1 MTNEANV
8 STEIEKAADKVLH
21 FETGKMAMLAGGAVT
36 ATMGRT
42 QVLVT
47 ATGAKQARE
56 GASFF
61 PLTVDVEERMYAAG
75 KIPGS
80 FFRREGRASEQAILV
95 CRLMD
100 RPLRPNFPEGFRN
113 EVHVIAT
120 VLAADQANQYDVL
133 ALNAASAALML
144 SDIPFDGPVGACRL
158 GYSIDGEWIP
168 FPTYEEGSAG
178 TFEIVVAGRETE
190 SGDIAISMVEAGG
203 VAGSIDKYEAGAPK
217 VNETVLGEGLEA
229 AKTWIRQAIDLQH
242 ALVEAAGAKPKM
254 DYSVTADTTPEV
266 YEAVSAIATDRVKAA
281 MTIADKMDRQAAE
294 SKVKDEVKAEL
305 ADKLGDDIE
314 FVGGALRKLTKKVV
328 RDRIVTEGIRMDG
341 RGPADLRELKSEI
354 GVVPTAH
361 GSGLFR
367 RGDTQVLNVTTLG
380 TGRMD
385 QMIDGIDPIDRK
397 RYMHH
402 YNFPPYCTGE
412 TGFMRGPK
420 RREIGHG
427 ALAERAL
434 VPVIPDFESFPYTY
448 RLVSEVMASNG
459 SSSMASVCGS
469 SLSLMDAGVP
479 IAAPVAGIAM
489 GLIHEDGK
497 YIPITDIL
505 GAEDAM
511 GDMDFK
517 VCGTSDF
524 VTALQMDTK
533 IDGIPADVLAAALQQ
548 ALDAR
553 MQVLASMA
561 DAIAE
566 PRPEINE
573 NAPQIVSFEIP
584 IDKIGEIIG
593 PKGKVINAMQAETGA
608 DISVDDDGMVGVVSV
623 AATDRNAV
631 AEAERQIKLILDPP
645 TPEMGVTYTGRVVN
659 ITNFGAFVNIMPGRD
674 GLVHI
679 SKIGGKRRI
688 DRVED
693 EVSLGDEMEVI
704 VEDIDP
710 NGKISLMPAEFADEL
725 TSDAD
730 SGSSDDGGRSRG
742 GSDRG
747 GRDGGGGGRDRGGR
761 GDGGGGRGRGR
772 GRDGGGGGRDRGG
785 RGDRDG
791 GGGRNRDRGG
801 RDGGGRDRGG
811 RDGGGRDGGG
821 RGGNKSSKSSGDVEV
836 VSFDAAF
843 DAEQSDRYGDL

>member
-1 MTNEANV
+1 MTKEAKSV
-8 STEIEKAADKVLH
+8 STEIQGADDKL
-21 FETGKMAMLAGGAVT
+21 FTLEAGRMANLAGGSVI

-56 GASFF
+56 NASFF

-95 CRLMD
+95 CRLLD
-100 RPLRPNFPEGFRN
+100 RPLRPNFPDGFRN

-144 SDIPFDGPVGACRL
+144 SDIPFDGPVGAVRL
-158 GYSIDGEWIP
+158 GYSTDGEWIP
-168 FPTYEEGSAG
+168 FPTYEEGQEG
-178 TFEIVVAGRETE
+178 TFEIVVAGRET
-190 SGDIAISMVEAGG
+190 STGDIAISMVEAGG
-203 VAGSIDKYEAGAPK
+203 VAGSIPKYEAGAPK

-229 AKTWIRQAIDLQH
+229 SKAWIRQAIDLQH
-242 ALVEAAGAKPKM
+242 ELVTSFGAKPKM
-254 DYSVTADTTPEV
+254 DYSVTADTTDEV
-266 YEAVSAIATDRVKAA
+266 YEAVAAIATDRVKEA
-281 MTIADKMDRQAAE
+281 MTIADKMERQAAE
-294 SKVKDEVKAEL
+294 GAIKSAVREEL
-305 ADKLGDDIE
+305 SDHDGDLI
-314 FVGGALRKLTKKVV
+314 GGALRKLTKKVV
-328 RDRIVTEGIRMDG
+328 RDRVLNEGIRMDG

-354 GVVPTAH
+354 GVVATGH
-361 GSGLFR
+361 GSGLFQ

-385 QMIDGIDPIDRK
+385 QMIDGIDPVSRK

-434 VPVIPDFESFPYTY
+434 VPVIPDFEDFPYTY

-517 VCGTSDF
+517 VCGTADF

-553 MQVLASMA
+553 MQVLANMA
-561 DAIAE
+561 EAIAE
-566 PRPEINE
+566 PRSEVNE

-608 DISVDDDGMVGVVSV
+608 DISVDDDGMVGVVSI
-623 AATDRNAV
+623 ASADRNAV
-631 AEAERQIKLILDPP
+631 AEAERQVKLILDPP
-645 TPEMGVTYTGRVVN
+645 TPEMGATYTGRVVN

-688 DRVED
+688 DKVED
-693 EVSLGDEMEVI
+693 ELSLGDTIEVI

-725 TSDAD
+725 TSGGGDD
-730 SGSSDDGGRSRG
+730 SGESSGNGRGGRSRE
-742 GSDRG
+742 
-747 GRDGGGGGRDRGGR
+747 GGGGRD
-761 GDGGGGRGRGR
+761 
-772 GRDGGGGGRDRGG
+772 
-785 RGDRDG
+785 
-791 GGGRNRDRGG
+791 
-801 RDGGGRDRGG
+801 

-821 RGGNKSSKSSGDVEV
+821 RGGRDRDSGGGRSDRPKKAAGDVEV
-836 VSFDAAF
+836 VSFNEAF
-843 DAEQSDRYGDL
+843 DAEQSDRYKD

>member
-1 MTNEANV
+1 MTKEAKSV
-8 STEIEKAADKVLH
+8 STEIQGADDKL
-21 FETGKMAMLAGGAVT
+21 FTLEAGRMANLAGGSVI

-56 GASFF
+56 NASFF

-95 CRLMD
+95 CRLLD
-100 RPLRPNFPEGFRN
+100 RPLRPNFPDGFRN

-144 SDIPFDGPVGACRL
+144 SDIPFDGPVGAVRL
-158 GYSIDGEWIP
+158 GYSTDGEWIP
-168 FPTYEEGSAG
+168 FPTYEEGQEG
-178 TFEIVVAGRETE
+178 TFEIVVAGRET
-190 SGDIAISMVEAGG
+190 STGDIAISMVEAGG
-203 VAGSIDKYEAGAPK
+203 VAGSIPKYEAGAPK

-229 AKTWIRQAIDLQH
+229 SKAWIRQAIDLQH
-242 ALVEAAGAKPKM
+242 ELVTSFGAKPKM
-254 DYSVTADTTPEV
+254 DYSVTADTTDEV
-266 YEAVSAIATDRVKAA
+266 YEAVAAIATDRVKEA
-281 MTIADKMDRQAAE
+281 MTIADKMERQAAE
-294 SKVKDEVKAEL
+294 GAIKSAVREEL
-305 ADKLGDDIE
+305 SDHDGDLI
-314 FVGGALRKLTKKVV
+314 GGALRKLTKKVV
-328 RDRIVTEGIRMDG
+328 RDRVLNEGIRMDG

-354 GVVPTAH
+354 GVVATGH
-361 GSGLFR
+361 GSGLFQ

-385 QMIDGIDPIDRK
+385 QMIDGIDPVSRK

-434 VPVIPDFESFPYTY
+434 VPVIPDFEDFPYTY

-517 VCGTSDF
+517 VCGTADF

-553 MQVLASMA
+553 MQVLANMA
-561 DAIAE
+561 EAIAE
-566 PRPEINE
+566 PRSEVNE

-608 DISVDDDGMVGVVSV
+608 DISVDDDGMVGVVSI
-623 AATDRNAV
+623 ASADRNAV
-631 AEAERQIKLILDPP
+631 AEAERQVKLILDPP
-645 TPEMGVTYTGRVVN
+645 TPEMGATYTGRVVN

-688 DRVED
+688 DKVED
-693 EVSLGDEMEVI
+693 ELSLGDTIEVI

-725 TSDAD
+725 TSGGGED
-730 SGSSDDGGRSRG
+730 SGESSGNGRGDRGGRSRE
-742 GSDRG
+742 
-747 GRDGGGGGRDRGGR
+747 GGGGRDR
-761 GDGGGGRGRGR
+761 DSGGGR
-772 GRDGGGGGRDRGG
+772 GGRDRGA
-785 RGDRDG
+785 
-791 GGGRNRDRGG
+791 RGG
-801 RDGGGRDRGG
+801 RD

-821 RGGNKSSKSSGDVEV
+821 RGGRDRDSGGGRSDRPKKAAGDVEV
-836 VSFDAAF
+836 VSFNEAF
-843 DAEQSDRYGDL
+843 DAEQSDRYKD

>member
-1 MTNEANV
+1 MTKEAKSV
-8 STEIEKAADKVLH
+8 STEIQGADDKL
-21 FETGKMAMLAGGAVT
+21 FTLEAGKMANLAGGSVI

-56 GASFF
+56 NASFF

-95 CRLMD
+95 CRLLD
-100 RPLRPNFPEGFRN
+100 RPLRPNFPDGFRN

-144 SDIPFDGPVGACRL
+144 SDIPFDGPVGAVRL
-158 GYSIDGEWIP
+158 GYSTDGEWIP
-168 FPTYEEGSAG
+168 FPTYEEGQEG
-178 TFEIVVAGRETE
+178 TFEIVVAGRET
-190 SGDIAISMVEAGG
+190 STGDIAISMVEAGG
-203 VAGSIDKYEAGAPK
+203 VAGSIPKYEAGAPK

-229 AKTWIRQAIDLQH
+229 SKAWIRQAIDLQH
-242 ALVEAAGAKPKM
+242 ELVTSFGAKPKM
-254 DYSVTADTTPEV
+254 DYSVTADTTDEV
-266 YEAVSAIATDRVKAA
+266 YEAVAAIATDRVKEA
-281 MTIADKMDRQAAE
+281 MTIADKMERQAAE
-294 SKVKDEVKAEL
+294 GAIKSAVREEL
-305 ADKLGDDIE
+305 SDHDGDLI
-314 FVGGALRKLTKKVV
+314 GGALRKLTKKVV
-328 RDRIVTEGIRMDG
+328 RDRVLNEGIRMDG

-354 GVVPTAH
+354 GVVATGH
-361 GSGLFR
+361 GSGLFQ

-385 QMIDGIDPIDRK
+385 QMIDGIDPVSRK

-434 VPVIPDFESFPYTY
+434 VPVIPDFEDFPYTY

-517 VCGTSDF
+517 VCGTADF

-553 MQVLASMA
+553 MQVLANMA
-561 DAIAE
+561 EAIAE
-566 PRPEINE
+566 PRSEVNE

-608 DISVDDDGMVGVVSV
+608 DISVDDDGMVGVVSI
-623 AATDRNAV
+623 ASADRNAV
-631 AEAERQIKLILDPP
+631 AEAERQVKLILDPP
-645 TPEMGVTYTGRVVN
+645 TPEMGATYTGRVVN

-688 DRVED
+688 DKVED
-693 EVSLGDEMEVI
+693 ELSLGDTIEVI

-725 TSDAD
+725 NSGGGDD
-730 SGSSDDGGRSRG
+730 SGESSGNGRGDRGGRSRE
-742 GSDRG
+742 
-747 GRDGGGGGRDRGGR
+747 GGGGRDR
-761 GDGGGGRGRGR
+761 DSGGGRG
-772 GRDGGGGGRDRGG
+772 GRDRDSGGGRGGRDRGA
-785 RGDRDG
+785 
-791 GGGRNRDRGG
+791 RGG
-801 RDGGGRDRGG
+801 RD
-811 RDGGGRDGGG
+811 RDGGGRDGG
-821 RGGNKSSKSSGDVEV
+821 RGGRDRDSGGGRSDRPKKAAGDVEV
-836 VSFDAAF
+836 VSFNEAF
-843 DAEQSDRYGDL
+843 DAEQSDRYKD

>member
-1 MTNEANV
+1 MAN
-8 STEIEKAADKVLH
+8 
-21 FETGKMAMLAGGAVT
+21 LAGGSVIAS
-36 ATMGRT
+36 MGRT

-100 RPLRPNFPEGFRN
+100 RPLRPNFPDGFRN
-113 EVHVIAT
+113 EVHIIAT
-120 VLAADQANQYDVL
+120 VLAADQENQYDVL

-144 SDIPFDGPVGACRL
+144 SDIPFDGPLGAVRL
-158 GYSIDGEWIP
+158 GYSTDGEWVP
-168 FPTYEEGSAG
+168 FPTYEEGSEG
-178 TFEIVVAGRETE
+178 TFEIVVAGRETD
-190 SGDIAISMVEAGG
+190 SQ
-203 VAGSIDKYEAGAPK
+203 KYEAGAPK

-229 AKTWIRQAIDLQH
+229 SKAWIRQAIELQKE
-242 ALVEAAGAKPKM
+242 LVEAAGGKPKM
-254 DYSVTADTTPEV
+254 DYTVTADTTDEV
-266 YEAVSAIATDRVKAA
+266 FEAVAAVATDRVKEA
-281 MTIADKMDRQAAE
+281 MTIADKMERQAAE
-294 SKVKDEVKAEL
+294 GAIKTAVREEL
-305 ADKLGDDIE
+305 SDHDGDL
-314 FVGGALRKLTKKVV
+314 VGGALRKLTKKVV
-328 RDRIVTEGIRMDG
+328 RDRILSEGIRMDG
-341 RGPADLRELKSEI
+341 RGPADLRELTSEI
-354 GVVPTAH
+354 GVVSTAH
-361 GSGLFR
+361 GSGLFQ

-434 VPVIPDFESFPYTY
+434 VPVIPDFEDFPYTY

-489 GLIHEDGK
+489 GLIHEGDQ

-548 ALDAR
+548 ALEAR
-553 MQVLASMA
+553 MQVLANMA
-561 DAIAE
+561 EAIAE
-566 PRPEINE
+566 PRSEVNE
-573 NAPQIVSFEIP
+573 NAPRIVSIEVP

-608 DISVDDDGMVGVVSV
+608 DISVDDDGMVGTVSI
-623 AATDRNAV
+623 ASSNRDAV
-631 AEAERQIKLILDPP
+631 AEAERQVKLILDPP
-645 TPEMGVTYTGRVVN
+645 TPEMGETYQGRVVN

-688 DRVED
+688 DKVED
-693 EVSLGDEMEVI
+693 ELSLGDTIEVI

-725 TSDAD
+725 QGGGDD
-730 SGSSDDGGRSRG
+730 KGSSDNGGGDRGGRSR
-742 GSDRG
+742 D
-747 GRDGGGGGRDRGGR
+747 
-761 GDGGGGRGRGR
+761 
-772 GRDGGGGGRDRGG
+772 

-791 GGGRNRDRGG
+791 GGRGG
-801 RDGGGRDRGG
+801 RD
-811 RDGGGRDGGG
+811 RDGGG
-821 RGGNKSSKSSGDVEV
+821 RGGRDRDGGGRGGRNRGGRDRDGGGRAGRDRDGGGRGDRPKKVAGDVEV
-836 VSFDAAF
+836 VSFNDAF
-843 DAEQSDRYGDL
+843 DAEQADRYND

>member
-1 MTNEANV
+1 MTKEAKSV
-8 STEIEKAADKVLH
+8 STEIQGADDKL
-21 FETGKMAMLAGGAVT
+21 FTLEAGRMANLAGGSVI

-42 QVLVT
+42 QALVT

-56 GASFF
+56 NASFF

-95 CRLMD
+95 CRLLD
-100 RPLRPNFPEGFRN
+100 RPLRPNFPDGFRN

-144 SDIPFDGPVGACRL
+144 SDIPFDGPVGAVRL
-158 GYSIDGEWIP
+158 GYSTDGEWIP
-168 FPTYEEGSAG
+168 FPTYEEGQEG
-178 TFEIVVAGRETE
+178 TFEIVVAGRET
-190 SGDIAISMVEAGG
+190 STGDIAISMVEAGG
-203 VAGSIDKYEAGAPK
+203 VAGSIPKYEAGAPK

-229 AKTWIRQAIDLQH
+229 SKAWIRQAIDLQH
-242 ALVEAAGAKPKM
+242 ELVTSFGAKPKM
-254 DYSVTADTTPEV
+254 DYSVTADTTDEV
-266 YEAVSAIATDRVKAA
+266 YEAVAAIATDRVKEA
-281 MTIADKMDRQAAE
+281 MTIADKMERQAAE
-294 SKVKDEVKAEL
+294 GAIKSAVREEL
-305 ADKLGDDIE
+305 SDHDGDLI
-314 FVGGALRKLTKKVV
+314 GGALRKLTKKVV
-328 RDRIVTEGIRMDG
+328 RDRVLNEGIRMDG

-354 GVVPTAH
+354 GVVATGH
-361 GSGLFR
+361 GSGLFQ

-385 QMIDGIDPIDRK
+385 QMIDGIDPVSRK

-434 VPVIPDFESFPYTY
+434 VPVIPDFEDFPYTY

-517 VCGTSDF
+517 VCGTADF

-553 MQVLASMA
+553 MQVLANMA
-561 DAIAE
+561 EAIAE
-566 PRPEINE
+566 PRSEVNE

-608 DISVDDDGMVGVVSV
+608 DISVDDDGMVGVVSI
-623 AATDRNAV
+623 ASADRNAV
-631 AEAERQIKLILDPP
+631 AEAERQVKLILDPP
-645 TPEMGVTYTGRVVN
+645 TPEMGATYTGRVVN

-688 DRVED
+688 DKVED
-693 EVSLGDEMEVI
+693 ELSLGDTIEVI

-725 TSDAD
+725 TSGGGDD
-730 SGSSDDGGRSRG
+730 SGESSGNGRGDRGGRSRE
-742 GSDRG
+742 
-747 GRDGGGGGRDRGGR
+747 GGGGRDR
-761 GDGGGGRGRGR
+761 DSGGGR
-772 GRDGGGGGRDRGG
+772 GGRDRGA
-785 RGDRDG
+785 
-791 GGGRNRDRGG
+791 RGG
-801 RDGGGRDRGG
+801 RD

-821 RGGNKSSKSSGDVEV
+821 RGGRDRDSGGGRSDRPKKAAGDVEV
-836 VSFDAAF
+836 VSFNEAF
-843 DAEQSDRYGDL
+843 DAEQSDRYKE